1 MSQLV
6 QQVSEDLKAA
16 MKAKESQK
24 VAAIRMIRAAFIEA
38 QKAGNGEVTDDDA
51 QKILR
56 RMRKQRVDAAEQ
68 YEAAGREDLA
78 EGERFEITVLDD
90 YLPKL
95 ADEATT
101 RVWVREVLAATGV
114 TDVKQLGRVM
124 GGLMKAHRT
133 ELDAGLARQIIEEE
147 LGA

>member
-6 QQVSEDLKAA
+6 DQITVDLKAA
-16 MKAKESQK
+16 MKAKDKER
-24 VAAIRMIRAAFIEA
+24 VAAVRMIRAAFIEA
-38 QKAGNGEVTDDDA
+38 QKAGTGEVTDDDA
-51 QKILR
+51 VNILR

-68 YEAAGREDLA
+68 YDAADRPDLA
-78 EGERFEITVLDD
+78 DKERYEVTVIDD

-101 RVWVREVLAATGV
+101 RAWVKEAIAATGA
-114 TDVKQLGRVM
+114 DSPRQLGRVM
-124 GGLMKAHRT
+124 GAVMKAHRGDI
-133 ELDAGLARQIIEEE
+133 DAGLTRTIIEEE